1 MKYFMKMEIN
11 TSFYIMTMFI
21 KNIIFMGNDTGILKN
36 ITTKIKTFDW
46 RQILLFINSFH
57 LPLLAIS

>member
-1 MKYFMKMEIN
+1 
-11 TSFYIMTMFI
+11 MFI
-21 KNIIFMGNDTGILKN
+21 KNIIFMRNGTGILKN
-36 ITTKIKTFDW
+36 ITTKIKTIW